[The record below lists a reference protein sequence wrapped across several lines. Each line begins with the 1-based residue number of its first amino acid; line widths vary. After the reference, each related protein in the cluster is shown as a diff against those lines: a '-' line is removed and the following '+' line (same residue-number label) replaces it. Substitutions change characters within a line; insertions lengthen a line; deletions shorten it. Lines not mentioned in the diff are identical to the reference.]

1 LLSELYRYLMLL
13 LVNQVR
19 DAKIKV
25 LSSLKQDGDE
35 ERLEWKK
42 LSVSLKV
49 RAYLLVIFWMKF
61 RFVNLQLRF
70 Y

>member
-1 LLSELYRYLMLL
+1 MLL

-19 DAKIKV
+19 DVKIKV

-49 RAYLLVIFWMKF
+49 RAYLVIFWMKF

>member
-1 LLSELYRYLMLL
+1 MIPFFWTVRLLLVRFPVLLSELYRFLMLL

-25 LSSLKQDGDE
+25 LSSLKQDSDE
-35 ERLEWKK
+35 ERSEWKK

-49 RAYLLVIFWMKF
+49 RA
-61 RFVNLQLRF
+61 
-70 Y
+70 

>member
-1 LLSELYRYLMLL
+1 MLL

-25 LSSLKQDGDE
+25 LSSLKQDSDE
-35 ERLEWKK
+35 ERSEWKK

-49 RAYLLVIFWMKF
+49 RA
-61 RFVNLQLRF
+61 
-70 Y
+70 